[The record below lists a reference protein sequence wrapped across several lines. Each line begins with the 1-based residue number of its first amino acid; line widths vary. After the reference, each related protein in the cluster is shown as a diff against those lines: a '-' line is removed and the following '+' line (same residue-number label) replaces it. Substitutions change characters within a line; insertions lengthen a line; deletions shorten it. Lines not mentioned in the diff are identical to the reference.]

1 MTEMTTFAAAMIM
14 DGEFDLAGF
23 EPSEENF
30 LEAAQFLINN
40 GVAWTLQGRVGRTC
54 ADLIEQGL
62 CEAAA

>member
-14 DGEFDLAGF
+14 DGEYDLAGF
-23 EPSEENF
+23 EPSEDTF

-40 GVAWTLQGRVGRTC
+40 GVAWQLQGRVGRTC
-54 ADLIEQGL
+54 RSLIEQGL

>member
-23 EPSEENF
+23 EANEENF

-40 GVAWTLQGRVGRTC
+40 GVAWTLQGRVGRVC
-54 ADLIEQGL
+54 SDLISQGL